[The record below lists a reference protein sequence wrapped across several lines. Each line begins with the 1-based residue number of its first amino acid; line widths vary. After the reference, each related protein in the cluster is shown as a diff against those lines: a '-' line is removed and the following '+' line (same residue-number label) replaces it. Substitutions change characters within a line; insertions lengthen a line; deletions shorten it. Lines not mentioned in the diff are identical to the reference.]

1 MTSTPRIA
9 VTGIGLITP
18 LAVCREESWKRI
30 VEGNGGINHITAFN
44 ACEYPVRIAGEI
56 PGFDPTTV
64 LDRKEARKTDR
75 VIQLAVA
82 ATREALDH
90 ADLAVQDANP
100 ERVGVF
106 VGTALGGIST
116 FEAGVRS
123 LQERGPR
130 RVSPFFIPMTLADM
144 PSGYV
149 SIQLGAKGPNMGTVS
164 ACASG
169 AHALGE
175 AMETIARG
183 DADVMLAGGVE
194 AAVTPSSVAGFAAAG
209 ALSTRND
216 EADRASRPFDAQ
228 RDGFVLGEGG
238 AILVLEREDHARQRG
253 AQILAYLS
261 GYGSAADAH
270 HITQPGLNGEGATRA
285 MQKAIARADLSPG
298 DISYVNAHGTST
310 PLNDKFETMALKA
323 AFGESVPPVSSTKGA
338 TGHLL
343 GAAPAIEAA
352 FSVLAIRDRIIPPTI
367 NYEHPDP
374 NCDLDYVP
382 GDARTQDLR
391 HVLSNSFG
399 FGGHNAVLVF
409 SAPESSGR

>member
-1 MTSTPRIA
+1 VTDEKRVA

-18 LAVCREESWKRI
+18 LAAGREASWARI
-30 VEGNGGINHITAFN
+30 VRGDGGIDHIATFDVDDF
-44 ACEYPVRIAGEI
+44 PVQIAGEA
-56 PGFDPTTV
+56 PDFGAV
-64 LDRKEARKTDR
+64 ELLGRKEARKTDR
-75 VIQLAVA
+75 VIQMAVA
-82 ATREALDH
+82 ATHEALEH
-90 ADLAVQDANP
+90 ASLSIDDIDAD
-100 ERVGVF
+100 RAGVF
-106 VGTALGGIST
+106 VGTALGGIGT

-123 LQERGPR
+123 LHERGPR

-149 SIQLGAKGPNMGTVS
+149 SIHFGLRGPNMGTVS

-175 AMETIARG
+175 ALETIARG

-194 AAVTPSSVAGFAAAG
+194 AAVTPASVAGFAAAG

-216 EADRASRPFDAQ
+216 DPCHASRPFDAE

-238 AILVLEREDHARQRG
+238 AMLVLEHEDHARARG
-253 AQILAYLS
+253 AEIMAFLT

-270 HITQPGLNGEGATRA
+270 HITQPGVNGEGATRA
-285 MQKAIARADLSPG
+285 MKLAMKRAGVAPDAV
-298 DISYVNAHGTST
+298 SYVNAHGTST
-310 PLNDKFETMALKA
+310 PLNDKFETTAIKA
-323 AFGESVPPVSSTKGA
+323 AFSTRIPPVSSTKGA

-352 FSVLAIRDRIIPPTI
+352 FSVLAIRDSIMPQTI
-367 NYEHPDP
+367 NYAHPDP
-374 NCDLDYVP
+374 ECDLDYVTE
-382 GDARTQDLR
+382 GARELR
-391 HVLSNSFG
+391 LDHVLSNSFG

-409 SAPESSGR
+409 SAH